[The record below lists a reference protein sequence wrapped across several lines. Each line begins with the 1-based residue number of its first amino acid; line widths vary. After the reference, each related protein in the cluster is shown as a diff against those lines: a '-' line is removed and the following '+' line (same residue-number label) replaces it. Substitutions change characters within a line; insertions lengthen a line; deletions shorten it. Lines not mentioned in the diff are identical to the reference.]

1 MTPEEKNKIISNDY
15 MDLFIKHNGNMEI
28 LKQYENM
35 SVQIMNPSFAILY
48 FPVSEITSQIITQF
62 GYTAV
67 PKCYTLM
74 DDLSFEASGITKI
87 RGIPALNLRGNG
99 VLVGVIDT
107 GIDYTNPVFQ
117 KKDGTTRIVSIWDQS
132 IDSENQYPSLLY
144 PVYYG
149 TEYTM
154 DQINEALRSPDPLQ
168 VVPSMDENGHG
179 TTLAGIAAGSEMRSE
194 DFAGVVPDSE
204 LVVVK
209 LKQAKK
215 NIMDFYSIPN
225 DVPCYQ
231 ENDIIW
237 ALGYLLDVAWKKDRP
252 LAICLGIGTS
262 QGSHGEDG
270 LLDLVVSITG
280 DFPGVAVSVAAGN
293 EGNARRH
300 FYSALDP
307 NQSSTVELNVG
318 EKEAGFTME
327 LWGDPPMIYTMD
339 ILSPNGEYIP
349 AISKILEE
357 SRVIRFVFESTTIN
371 MSYIMIEPD
380 SGKQIIILNF
390 INPTPGTW
398 KFQVYGKGDI
408 RGAFHI
414 WLPAGNFITE
424 ETYFSDANSYTT
436 VTSPGN
442 CTVPITVTA
451 YNANSGTL
459 YADAGKGFSTSNIIN
474 PDLAAPGVGI
484 LAPTLNH
491 EFASATGTSVAT
503 AFTAGITAMILE
515 WGIVNE
521 NYPGLDTVGIKK
533 FLLRGAQRSKLLQY
547 PNRNWGYGI
556 IDVYSAFNI
565 FRTDL

>member
-15 MDLFIKHNGNMEI
+15 MDLFIKYNGNMEI

-35 SVQIMNPSFAILY
+35 SVQIMNPSYAILY

-99 VLVGVIDT
+99 VLVGIIDT

-144 PVYYG
+144 PVYFG

-168 VVPSMDENGHG
+168 VIPSMDENGHG
-179 TTLAGIAAGSEMRSE
+179 TMLAGIAAGSEIRTE

-237 ALGYLLDVAWKKDRP
+237 AIGYLLDVAWKKDRP

-270 LLDLVVSITG
+270 LLDLVTSITG

-300 FYSALDP
+300 FFSALDSD
-307 NQSSTVELNVG
+307 QSSTVELNVG

-339 ILSPNGEYIP
+339 ILSPGGEYIP
-349 AISKILEE
+349 AISKVLEE
-357 SRVIRFVFESTTIN
+357 SRVIRFFFESTTIN
-371 MSYIMIEPD
+371 ISYIMIEPD
-380 SGKQIIILNF
+380 TGKQIIILNF
-390 INPTPGTW
+390 NNPTPGTW

-414 WLPAGNFITE
+414 WLPAGNFISK

-442 CTVPITVTA
+442 CAVPITVTA

-459 YADAGKGFSTSNIIN
+459 YADAGKGYSTSNIIN
-474 PDLAAPGVGI
+474 PDLAAPGVGV

-491 EFASATGTSVAT
+491 QFVSTTGTSAAT